1 MVGSSGR
8 CKKSLQLQE
17 KIVEKDA
24 RNASGDEREAEEA
37 KKRFEKARAEDA
49 DGVNAGV
56 AEICRRIVYA
66 I

>member
-1 MVGSSGR
+1 M
-8 CKKSLQLQE
+8 
-17 KIVEKDA
+17 EKDA

-37 KKRFEKARAEDA
+37 KKRFKKARAEDA

-56 AEICRRIVYA
+56 AEICRRTTYA

>member
-1 MVGSSGR
+1 M
-8 CKKSLQLQE
+8 
-17 KIVEKDA
+17 EKDA
-24 RNASGDEREAEEA
+24 RNASGDELEAEEA

-56 AEICRRIVYA
+56 AEICRRTTYA

>member
-1 MVGSSGR
+1 M
-8 CKKSLQLQE
+8 
-17 KIVEKDA
+17 EKDA

-37 KKRFEKARAEDA
+37 KKGFEKARAEDA

-56 AEICRRIVYA
+56 AEICRRLVYA